1 MRKYFEFQN
10 GVKINCGENALS
22 TIPTELAYYGA
33 KKPLFLVSSASQKLG
48 VVAKV
53 KNVIKAA
60 SVKEGGT
67 YEYDKPLFQEDEARK
82 IKAAYNDKKC
92 DAIIAIGG
100 DPVLESA
107 KCARLFL
114 TEDCDELV
122 PMIGIGNAKT
132 KEIPLIV
139 IPTENGTGKEAGGH
153 LETNENYV
161 SSRSLV
167 PNVVIIDEEVAL
179 TAPTRTVAACG
190 VAALANAVDA
200 YLNTEEESPIEIYA
214 EKAIRLLSKHLLKA
228 VENGEDEDACRAT
241 VLAGT
246 LAGIAY
252 AEAPYGASHALA
264 KGVADI
270 TGEPIEEMYS
280 LTLVPSLESALKYAQ
295 KRVKNMLL
303 AIVGADEYADTP
315 NTERT
320 QRTIKEI
327 ATLLEKLREISN
339 IPTKISQTKINREDF
354 GKIAEAASNTRAAI
368 AAFDPITKDDFL
380 ALLNAAY

>member
-33 KKPLFLVSSASQKLG
+33 KKPLYLVSSAAQKLG
-48 VVAKV
+48 VAAKV
-53 KNVIKAA
+53 KNVLKAA
-60 SVKEGGT
+60 SIKEGET
-67 YEYDKPLFQEDEARK
+67 YEYDKTLFREDEARK
-82 IKAAYNDKKC
+82 IKTLYHDRSC
-92 DAIIAIGG
+92 DSIIAIGG
-100 DPVLESA
+100 DAVLESA

-114 TEDCDELV
+114 SEDCDELV
-122 PMIGIGNAKT
+122 PIIGIGNAKT

-161 SSRSLV
+161 SSRALV
-167 PNVVIIDEEVAL
+167 PNVVIIDEEVSL

-190 VAALANAVDA
+190 AAALANAVDA

-228 VENGEDEDACRAT
+228 VENGENEEACRAT
-241 VLAGT
+241 ALACT

-252 AEAPYGASHALA
+252 AETPYGAAHALA
-264 KGVADI
+264 KGMADV
-270 TGEPIEEMYS
+270 TGEPVEEMYAM
-280 LTLVPSLESALKYAQ
+280 TLVPALEASLKYAQ

-315 NTERT
+315 NAERT

-327 ATLLEKLREISN
+327 AKLLEKLRELSN
-339 IPTKISQTKINREDF
+339 IPTKISQTKIAREDF